1 MYEMIISILISRSD
15 EFEFHGHYCM
25 VMPMLGC
32 SLYDVLKEND
42 YRPFPMS
49 YIRPILQHVC
59 CDKSEVSIYSMESI
73 HYVILLSYY
82 YYYYY
87 YYYYIIL

>member
-1 MYEMIISILISRSD
+1 MWGDVILVILATVVGCMNNRYFKTNASRSD

-42 YRPFPMS
+42 YRSFPMS
-49 YIRPILQHVC
+49 YIRPILQHV
-59 CDKSEVSIYSMESI
+59 SQ
-73 HYVILLSYY
+73 
-82 YYYYY
+82 
-87 YYYYIIL
+87 